1 MELKSSKATTS
12 RSKLTSST
20 FVTTRPNVQARW
32 RSLFQKFKVHSSK
45 LFKRLYQFL
54 KVDIWQVQRE
64 DISPF
69 RYLLYEIIK
78 KVLLAVEYFTTK
90 RMVDSAAALTYSTL
104 LAIVPIMAVVFAIAR
119 GFGYNKYI
127 ETWFR
132 EALSSQPQVAE
143 AIIGFVNSYLVHTKS
158 GIFLGIGLLFMLWT
172 VIMLI
177 SNIEKAFNDIWQV
190 STPRSIFRTITDY
203 MAMFLLAP
211 IIIVVTSGIS
221 IMMATFANGIGETL
235 IVGPTLRFFLRLL
248 PYIIMSGVFI
258 ALYVFM
264 PNTKVKI
271 KSAII
276 PGILAGVAMQ
286 GLQLVYIHSQIWVTG
301 YNAIYGSFAALP
313 LFMLWVQIS
322 WTICLFG
329 AELAYTNQNLE
340 KFAFRA
346 STDDLSHRYRLLL
359 SAYLMTLICR
369 RFEEGKKPYTALE
382 LKLETNIPIR
392 ITHDLL
398 ENLTRVHLLS
408 EMTND
413 EKGTE
418 AVYQPAESTARL
430 SVGMMIDR
438 LEAEGKWKLMPDLQL
453 FKSEELMKA
462 IRQRK
467 DYLQKQRDILF
478 KDIPLVRNVE

>member
-1 MELKSSKATTS
+1 M
-12 RSKLTSST
+12 
-20 FVTTRPNVQARW
+20 
-32 RSLFQKFKVHSSK
+32 
-45 LFKRLYQFL
+45 FKRLIQFL

-64 DISPF
+64 DISPL
-69 RYLLYEIIK
+69 RYLLYEVIK

-90 RMVDSAAALTYSTL
+90 RMMDSAAALTYSTL

-271 KSAII
+271 RSAII

-286 GLQLVYIHSQIWVTG
+286 GLRLVYIHSQIWVTG

-313 LFMLWVQIS
+313 LFMLWVQIA

-453 FKSEELMKA
+453 FKSDELMKA

-478 KDIPLVRNVE
+478 KDIPSVNDLL

>member
-1 MELKSSKATTS
+1 M
-12 RSKLTSST
+12 
-20 FVTTRPNVQARW
+20 
-32 RSLFQKFKVHSSK
+32 
-45 LFKRLYQFL
+45 
-54 KVDIWQVQRE
+54 
-64 DISPF
+64 
-69 RYLLYEIIK
+69 
-78 KVLLAVEYFTTK
+78 LLAVEYFTTK
-90 RMVDSAAALTYSTL
+90 RMMDSAAALTYSTL

-248 PYIIMSGVFI
+248 PYIIMSAVFI

-453 FKSEELMKA
+453 FKSDELMKA
-462 IRQRK
+462 IRLRK

-478 KDIPLVRNVE
+478 KDIPLVRNE

>member
-1 MELKSSKATTS
+1 M
-12 RSKLTSST
+12 
-20 FVTTRPNVQARW
+20 
-32 RSLFQKFKVHSSK
+32 
-45 LFKRLYQFL
+45 FKRLIQFL

-64 DISPF
+64 DISPL
-69 RYLLYEIIK
+69 RYLLYEVIK

-90 RMVDSAAALTYSTL
+90 RMMDSAAALTYSTL

-453 FKSEELMKA
+453 FKSDELMKA

-478 KDIPLVRNVE
+478 KDIPLLRNE

>member
-1 MELKSSKATTS
+1 MRVLGIK
-12 RSKLTSST
+12 
-20 FVTTRPNVQARW
+20 
-32 RSLFQKFKVHSSK
+32 KFKSDYVAFKVQISK
-45 LFKRLYQFL
+45 LFKRLIQFL

-64 DISPF
+64 DISPL
-69 RYLLYEIIK
+69 RYLLYEVIK

-90 RMVDSAAALTYSTL
+90 RMMDSAAALTYSTL

-359 SAYLMTLICR
+359 SAYLMTLICC

-453 FKSEELMKA
+453 FKSDELMKA

-478 KDIPLVRNVE
+478 KDIPLLRNEE

>member
-1 MELKSSKATTS
+1 M
-12 RSKLTSST
+12 
-20 FVTTRPNVQARW
+20 
-32 RSLFQKFKVHSSK
+32 
-45 LFKRLYQFL
+45 FKRLIQFL

-64 DISPF
+64 DISPL
-69 RYLLYEIIK
+69 RYLLYEVIK

-264 PNTKVKI
+264 PNTKVNI

-438 LEAEGKWKLMPDLQL
+438 LEAEGKWKLMPDLQF

-478 KDIPLVRNVE
+478 KDIPSVNDLL

>member
-1 MELKSSKATTS
+1 M
-12 RSKLTSST
+12 
-20 FVTTRPNVQARW
+20 
-32 RSLFQKFKVHSSK
+32 
-45 LFKRLYQFL
+45 
-54 KVDIWQVQRE
+54 QRE
-64 DISPF
+64 DISPL
-69 RYLLYEIIK
+69 RYLLYEVIK

-90 RMVDSAAALTYSTL
+90 RMMDSAAALTYSTL

-271 KSAII
+271 RSAII

-453 FKSEELMKA
+453 FKSDELMKA

-478 KDIPLVRNVE
+478 KDIPSVNDLL

>member
-1 MELKSSKATTS
+1 M
-12 RSKLTSST
+12 
-20 FVTTRPNVQARW
+20 
-32 RSLFQKFKVHSSK
+32 
-45 LFKRLYQFL
+45 
-54 KVDIWQVQRE
+54 QRE
-64 DISPF
+64 DISPL
-69 RYLLYEIIK
+69 RYLLYEVIK

-90 RMVDSAAALTYSTL
+90 RMMDSAAALTYSTL

-271 KSAII
+271 RSAII

-359 SAYLMTLICR
+359 SAYLMTLVCR

-453 FKSEELMKA
+453 FKSDELMKA

>member
-1 MELKSSKATTS
+1 M
-12 RSKLTSST
+12 
-20 FVTTRPNVQARW
+20 
-32 RSLFQKFKVHSSK
+32 
-45 LFKRLYQFL
+45 
-54 KVDIWQVQRE
+54 QRE
-64 DISPF
+64 DISLG
-69 RYLLYEIIK
+69 RYLLYEVIK

-90 RMVDSAAALTYSTL
+90 RMMDSAAALTYSTL

-453 FKSEELMKA
+453 FKSDELMKA

-467 DYLQKQRDILF
+467 DYLQKQRDTLF
-478 KDIPLVRNVE
+478 KDIPSVNDLL

>member
-1 MELKSSKATTS
+1 M
-12 RSKLTSST
+12 
-20 FVTTRPNVQARW
+20 
-32 RSLFQKFKVHSSK
+32 
-45 LFKRLYQFL
+45 FKRLIQFL

-64 DISPF
+64 DISPL
-69 RYLLYEIIK
+69 RYLLYEVIK

-90 RMVDSAAALTYSTL
+90 RMMDSAAALTYSTL

-190 STPRSIFRTITDY
+190 STPRSIFRTSTDY

-453 FKSEELMKA
+453 FKSDELMKA

-478 KDIPLVRNVE
+478 KDIPLLRNEE

>member
-1 MELKSSKATTS
+1 M
-12 RSKLTSST
+12 
-20 FVTTRPNVQARW
+20 
-32 RSLFQKFKVHSSK
+32 
-45 LFKRLYQFL
+45 FKRLIQFL

-64 DISPF
+64 DISPL
-69 RYLLYEIIK
+69 RYLLYEVIK

-90 RMVDSAAALTYSTL
+90 RMMDSAAALTYSTL

-453 FKSEELMKA
+453 FRSDELMKA
-462 IRQRK
+462 IRLRK

-478 KDIPLVRNVE
+478 KDIPLLRNE

>member
-1 MELKSSKATTS
+1 M
-12 RSKLTSST
+12 
-20 FVTTRPNVQARW
+20 
-32 RSLFQKFKVHSSK
+32 
-45 LFKRLYQFL
+45 
-54 KVDIWQVQRE
+54 
-64 DISPF
+64 
-69 RYLLYEIIK
+69 
-78 KVLLAVEYFTTK
+78 
-90 RMVDSAAALTYSTL
+90 DSAAALTYSTL

-382 LKLETNIPIR
+382 LKLETNVPIR

-438 LEAEGKWKLMPDLQL
+438 LEAEGKWKLMPDLRL
-453 FKSEELMKA
+453 FKSDELMKA

>member
-1 MELKSSKATTS
+1 M
-12 RSKLTSST
+12 
-20 FVTTRPNVQARW
+20 
-32 RSLFQKFKVHSSK
+32 
-45 LFKRLYQFL
+45 
-54 KVDIWQVQRE
+54 QRE
-64 DISPF
+64 DISPL
-69 RYLLYEIIK
+69 RYLLYEVIK

-90 RMVDSAAALTYSTL
+90 RMMDSAAALTYSTL

-271 KSAII
+271 RSAII

-453 FKSEELMKA
+453 FKSDELMKA

-478 KDIPLVRNVE
+478 KDIPLLRNEE

>member
-1 MELKSSKATTS
+1 M
-12 RSKLTSST
+12 
-20 FVTTRPNVQARW
+20 
-32 RSLFQKFKVHSSK
+32 
-45 LFKRLYQFL
+45 FKRLYQFL
-54 KVDIWQVQRE
+54 KVDIWRVQRE
-64 DISPF
+64 DISPIL
-69 RYLLYEIIK
+69 YLLYEIIK
-78 KVLLAVEYFTTK
+78 KVMLAVEYFTAK
-90 RMVDSAAALTYSTL
+90 RMMDSAAALTYSTL

-127 ETWFR
+127 ESWFR
-132 EALSSQPQVAE
+132 ETLSSQPQAAE
-143 AIIGFVNSYLVHTKS
+143 VIIGFVNSYLVHTKS

-221 IMMATFANGIGETL
+221 IMMATFANGIGEYMF
-235 IVGPTLRFFLRLL
+235 IGPTLRFVLRLL
-248 PYIIMSGVFI
+248 PYVIMSAVFL

-264 PNTKVKI
+264 PNTKVRI

-329 AELAYTNQNLE
+329 AELSYTNQNLE
-340 KFAFRA
+340 EFAFRA
-346 STDDLSHRYRLLL
+346 KTEDLSHRYRLLL
-359 SAYLMTLICR
+359 SGYLMTLICH

-382 LKLETNIPIR
+382 LKLLTNIPIR

-398 ENLTRVHLLS
+398 EGLTRINMLTEV
-408 EMTND
+408 TKD

-418 AVYQPAESTARL
+418 SMYQPAESTANL

-438 LEAEGKWKLMPDLQL
+438 MEAEGNWKLMPVLKSIDAPQL
-453 FKSEELMKA
+453 MEAM
-462 IRQRK
+462 RHRK
-467 DYLQKQRDILF
+467 DYLRLQRDILF
-478 KDIPLVRNVE
+478 KDIALPTTTAGADKS

>member
-1 MELKSSKATTS
+1 M
-12 RSKLTSST
+12 
-20 FVTTRPNVQARW
+20 
-32 RSLFQKFKVHSSK
+32 
-45 LFKRLYQFL
+45 FKRLIQFL

-64 DISPF
+64 DISPL

-90 RMVDSAAALTYSTL
+90 RMMDSAAALTYSTL

-453 FKSEELMKA
+453 FKSDELMKA

-478 KDIPLVRNVE
+478 KDIPSVNDLL

>member
-1 MELKSSKATTS
+1 M
-12 RSKLTSST
+12 
-20 FVTTRPNVQARW
+20 
-32 RSLFQKFKVHSSK
+32 
-45 LFKRLYQFL
+45 FKRLIQFL

-64 DISPF
+64 DISPL
-69 RYLLYEIIK
+69 RYLLYEVIK

-264 PNTKVKI
+264 PNTKVNI

-453 FKSEELMKA
+453 FKSDELMKA

-478 KDIPLVRNVE
+478 KDIPLLRNEE

>member
-1 MELKSSKATTS
+1 M
-12 RSKLTSST
+12 
-20 FVTTRPNVQARW
+20 
-32 RSLFQKFKVHSSK
+32 
-45 LFKRLYQFL
+45 FKRLIQFL

-64 DISPF
+64 DISPV
-69 RYLLYEIIK
+69 RYLLYEVIK

-90 RMVDSAAALTYSTL
+90 RMMDSAAALTYSTL

-271 KSAII
+271 RSAII

-453 FKSEELMKA
+453 FKSDELMKA

-478 KDIPLVRNVE
+478 KDIPSVNDLL

>member
-1 MELKSSKATTS
+1 M
-12 RSKLTSST
+12 
-20 FVTTRPNVQARW
+20 
-32 RSLFQKFKVHSSK
+32 
-45 LFKRLYQFL
+45 
-54 KVDIWQVQRE
+54 QRE
-64 DISPF
+64 DISPL
-69 RYLLYEIIK
+69 RYLLYEVIK

-90 RMVDSAAALTYSTL
+90 RMMDSAAALTYSTL

-313 LFMLWVQIS
+313 LFMLWVQRY

-453 FKSEELMKA
+453 FKSDELMKA

-478 KDIPLVRNVE
+478 KDIPLLRNE

>member
-1 MELKSSKATTS
+1 M
-12 RSKLTSST
+12 
-20 FVTTRPNVQARW
+20 
-32 RSLFQKFKVHSSK
+32 
-45 LFKRLYQFL
+45 
-54 KVDIWQVQRE
+54 QRE
-64 DISPF
+64 DISPI

-90 RMVDSAAALTYSTL
+90 RMMDSAAALTYSTL

-264 PNTKVKI
+264 PNTKVNI

-478 KDIPLVRNVE
+478 KDIPLLRNEE

>member
-1 MELKSSKATTS
+1 MRVFGIKEFKSDYVA
-12 RSKLTSST
+12 
-20 FVTTRPNVQARW
+20 
-32 RSLFQKFKVHSSK
+32 FKVQISK
-45 LFKRLYQFL
+45 LFKRLIQFL

-64 DISPF
+64 DISPV
-69 RYLLYEIIK
+69 RYLLYEVIK

-90 RMVDSAAALTYSTL
+90 RMMDSAAALTYSTL

-271 KSAII
+271 RSAII

-453 FKSEELMKA
+453 FKSDDLMKA

-478 KDIPLVRNVE
+478 KDIPSVNDLL

>member
-1 MELKSSKATTS
+1 METL
-12 RSKLTSST
+12 R
-20 FVTTRPNVQARW
+20 Q
-32 RSLFQKFKVHSSK
+32 
-45 LFKRLYQFL
+45 LYRFL
-54 KVDIWQVQRE
+54 KVAIWRVQRE
-64 DISPF
+64 DISPV

-78 KVLLAVEYFTTK
+78 KVMLAVEYFTTK
-90 RMVDSAAALTYSTL
+90 RMMDSAAALTYSTL

-248 PYIIMSGVFI
+248 PYIIMSAVFI

-453 FKSEELMKA
+453 FKSDELMKA

-478 KDIPLVRNVE
+478 KDIPSVNDIL

>member
-1 MELKSSKATTS
+1 M
-12 RSKLTSST
+12 
-20 FVTTRPNVQARW
+20 
-32 RSLFQKFKVHSSK
+32 
-45 LFKRLYQFL
+45 FKRLIQFL

-64 DISPF
+64 DISPL
-69 RYLLYEIIK
+69 RYLLYEVIK

-90 RMVDSAAALTYSTL
+90 RMMDSAAALTYSTL

-127 ETWFR
+127 ESWFR

-438 LEAEGKWKLMPDLQL
+438 LEAEGKWKLMPDLRL
-453 FKSEELMKA
+453 FKSDELMKA

-478 KDIPLVRNVE
+478 KDIPLLRSEE

>member
-1 MELKSSKATTS
+1 M
-12 RSKLTSST
+12 
-20 FVTTRPNVQARW
+20 
-32 RSLFQKFKVHSSK
+32 
-45 LFKRLYQFL
+45 
-54 KVDIWQVQRE
+54 
-64 DISPF
+64 
-69 RYLLYEIIK
+69 
-78 KVLLAVEYFTTK
+78 
-90 RMVDSAAALTYSTL
+90 DSAAALTYSTL

-271 KSAII
+271 RSAII

-359 SAYLMTLICR
+359 SAYLMTLVCR

-453 FKSEELMKA
+453 FKSDELMKA

>member
-1 MELKSSKATTS
+1 MSI
-12 RSKLTSST
+12 R
-20 FVTTRPNVQARW
+20 VQNIINFFEKDLW
-32 RSLFQKFKVHSSK
+32 RISEGDV
-45 LFKRLYQFL
+45 
-54 KVDIWQVQRE
+54 
-64 DISPF
+64 SPF
-69 RYLLYEIIK
+69 RFLWLEVLK
-78 KVLLAVEYFTTK
+78 KVVLAIRFFTAK
-90 RMVDSAAALTYSTL
+90 RVLQKAAALTYSTL

-271 KSAII
+271 RSAII

-453 FKSEELMKA
+453 FKSDELMKA

-478 KDIPLVRNVE
+478 KDIPLLRNE

>member
-1 MELKSSKATTS
+1 M
-12 RSKLTSST
+12 
-20 FVTTRPNVQARW
+20 
-32 RSLFQKFKVHSSK
+32 
-45 LFKRLYQFL
+45 FKRLYQFL
-54 KVDIWQVQRE
+54 KVDIWRVQRE
-64 DISPF
+64 DISPIL
-69 RYLLYEIIK
+69 YLLYEIIK
-78 KVLLAVEYFTTK
+78 KVMLAVEYFTAK
-90 RMVDSAAALTYSTL
+90 RMMDSAAALTYSTL

-127 ETWFR
+127 ESWFR
-132 EALSSQPQVAE
+132 ETLSSQPQAAE
-143 AIIGFVNSYLVHTKS
+143 VIIGFVNSYLVHTKS

-221 IMMATFANGIGETL
+221 IMMATFANGIGEYMF
-235 IVGPTLRFFLRLL
+235 IGPTLRFVLRLL
-248 PYIIMSGVFI
+248 PYVIMSAVFI

-264 PNTKVKI
+264 PNTKVRI

-329 AELAYTNQNLE
+329 AELSYTNQNLE
-340 KFAFRA
+340 EFAFRA
-346 STDDLSHRYRLLL
+346 KTEDLSHRYRLLL
-359 SAYLMTLICR
+359 SGYLMTLICH

-382 LKLETNIPIR
+382 LKLLTNIPIR

-398 ENLTRVHLLS
+398 EGLTRINMLTEV
-408 EMTND
+408 TKD

-418 AVYQPAESTARL
+418 SMYQPAESTANL

-438 LEAEGKWKLMPDLQL
+438 MEAEGNWKLMPVLKSIDAPQL
-453 FKSEELMKA
+453 MEAM
-462 IRQRK
+462 RHRK
-467 DYLQKQRDILF
+467 DYLRSQRDILF
-478 KDIPLVRNVE
+478 KDIALPTTTAGADKS

>member
-1 MELKSSKATTS
+1 M
-12 RSKLTSST
+12 
-20 FVTTRPNVQARW
+20 
-32 RSLFQKFKVHSSK
+32 
-45 LFKRLYQFL
+45 
-54 KVDIWQVQRE
+54 
-64 DISPF
+64 
-69 RYLLYEIIK
+69 
-78 KVLLAVEYFTTK
+78 
-90 RMVDSAAALTYSTL
+90 DSAAALTYSTL

-143 AIIGFVNSYLVHTKS
+143 TIIGFVNSYLVHTKS

-271 KSAII
+271 RSAII

-359 SAYLMTLICR
+359 SAYLMTLICC

-453 FKSEELMKA
+453 FKSDELMKA

-478 KDIPLVRNVE
+478 KDIPSVNDLL

>member
-1 MELKSSKATTS
+1 M
-12 RSKLTSST
+12 
-20 FVTTRPNVQARW
+20 
-32 RSLFQKFKVHSSK
+32 
-45 LFKRLYQFL
+45 FKRLIQFL

-64 DISPF
+64 DISPL
-69 RYLLYEIIK
+69 RYLLYEVIK

-90 RMVDSAAALTYSTL
+90 RMMDSAAALTYSTL

-478 KDIPLVRNVE
+478 KDIPSVNDLL

>member
-1 MELKSSKATTS
+1 M
-12 RSKLTSST
+12 
-20 FVTTRPNVQARW
+20 
-32 RSLFQKFKVHSSK
+32 
-45 LFKRLYQFL
+45 
-54 KVDIWQVQRE
+54 QRE
-64 DISPF
+64 DISPL
-69 RYLLYEIIK
+69 RYLLYEVIK

-90 RMVDSAAALTYSTL
+90 RMMDSAAALTYSTL

-313 LFMLWVQIS
+313 LFMLWMQIS

-329 AELAYTNQNLE
+329 AQLTYTNQNLNRYGINLE
-340 KFAFRA
+340 PIDIHPKIDM
-346 STDDLSHRYRLLL
+346 SDDER
-359 SAYLMTLICR
+359 
-369 RFEEGKKPYTALE
+369 
-382 LKLETNIPIR
+382 
-392 ITHDLL
+392 
-398 ENLTRVHLLS
+398 
-408 EMTND
+408 D
-413 EKGTE
+413 EAATQL
-418 AVYQPAESTARL
+418 YS
-430 SVGMMIDR
+430 DR
-438 LEAEGKWKLMPDLQL
+438 LDSL
-453 FKSEELMKA
+453 
-462 IRQRK
+462 
-467 DYLQKQRDILF
+467 
-478 KDIPLVRNVE
+478 

>member
-1 MELKSSKATTS
+1 M
-12 RSKLTSST
+12 
-20 FVTTRPNVQARW
+20 
-32 RSLFQKFKVHSSK
+32 
-45 LFKRLYQFL
+45 FKRLIQFL

-64 DISPF
+64 DISPL
-69 RYLLYEIIK
+69 RYLLYEVIK

-90 RMVDSAAALTYSTL
+90 RMMDSAAALTYSTL

-271 KSAII
+271 RSAII

-478 KDIPLVRNVE
+478 KDIPLLRNEE

>member
-1 MELKSSKATTS
+1 
-12 RSKLTSST
+12 
-20 FVTTRPNVQARW
+20 VQARW
-32 RSLFQKFKVHSSK
+32 RSLFQKFKVQSSK
-45 LFKRLYQFL
+45 LFKKLIQFL

-64 DISPF
+64 DISPL
-69 RYLLYEIIK
+69 RYLLYEVIK

-90 RMVDSAAALTYSTL
+90 RMMDSAAALTYSTL

-453 FKSEELMKA
+453 FKSDELMKA

-478 KDIPLVRNVE
+478 KDIPLVRNE